1 MDEWKNP
8 LARDVE
14 IGDPNKFL
22 QSLQRPLAHDGY
34 AFSVFFSFFFVADII
49 VRCYLDDIPTGFLTW
64 SQSIKGYKPVLN
76 DESRLSWE
84 PESLPCLEAIREGV
98 RKERYIDQLSS
109 LWSQESS
116 KVGNTLDVRAD
127 NPLFF
132 KYLCTWSSK
141 SSSYRLFKNTIHSQD
156 VW

>member
-22 QSLQRPLAHDGY
+22 ASLQCPLIHDGY
-34 AFSVFFSFFFVADII
+34 ACFFVSCRNSLKKFA
-49 VRCYLDDIPTGFLTW
+49 RCYLDKIPTGFLTW
-64 SQSIKGYKPVLN
+64 SPSIKGYKPVL
-76 DESRLSWE
+76 DGEGYFSWD
-84 PESLPCLEAIREGV
+84 PESLPCLNAIREGI
-98 RKERYIDQLSS
+98 RKEGYTNKLTT

-116 KVGNTLDVRAD
+116 KDGKDGTTTYILDVRSD

-132 KYLCTWSSK
+132 KYLCMWSFK
-141 SSSYRLFKNTIHSQD
+141 SSFYY
-156 VW
+156 

>member
-22 QSLQRPLAHDGY
+22 ASLQCPLTHDGY
-34 AFSVFFSFFFVADII
+34 ACFFLRLAKISKKTFA
-49 VRCYLDDIPTGFLTW
+49 RCYFDKIPTGFLTW
-64 SQSIKGYKPVLN
+64 SPSIKGYKPVLN
-76 DESRLSWE
+76 DESYFSWE
-84 PESLPCLEAIREGV
+84 PESLPCLNVIREGI
-98 RKERYIDQLSS
+98 RKEGYINKLAT

-116 KVGNTLDVRAD
+116 KDGKDGNNTYMLDVRSD

-132 KYLCTWSSK
+132 KYLCTWSFISFF
-141 SSSYRLFKNTIHSQD
+141 YC
-156 VW
+156 